1 MGVYNRAIFRCCF
14 RPILSDL
21 TYYCTQLN
29 VGITGCIESCNLD
42 VDNVVAFVNYKAL
55 LQGVSSTI
63 VEERCHTLISCL
75 TG

>member
-1 MGVYNRAIFRCCF
+1 MRVYNEAIFRLRF
-14 RPILSDL
+14 AAILSDL

-29 VGITGCIESCNLD
+29 VGIRSCIEWRNLD

-63 VEERCHTLISCL
+63 VEERCHTLIGCL